1 MKKTLL
7 SCLTAL
13 VIAGFCPESQILS
26 FLADKIA
33 KNPPELLYKWL
44 RDNNYKLNISRNTY
58 YKYKRELKEEIL
70 EKKEVINEA

>member
-1 MKKTLL
+1 MFP
-7 SCLTAL
+7 SHQNYS
-13 VIAGFCPESQILS
+13 IAARKSQSERIKSPKQQILS

-58 YKYKRELKEEIL
+58 YNFKIELKEEIL
-70 EKKEVINEA
+70 EKGTN